1 MSAPIHIVGG
11 GLVGLASGV
20 ELLRAGRAVT
30 LLDSGR
36 AGRGASWAAAGM
48 LAPRFEADFDDVEM
62 IRLLVESQRRWADYA
77 DSLHADGRAAVDYDD
92 TGTLFVALD
101 RDDEEAARRWY
112 DFARHYDLPVER
124 LDRDA
129 LLDREPLLSA
139 RARMAVVCAGD
150 HQLDNRKLV
159 ELLRTTFLALGGELR
174 EETAVASIEVAAG
187 AVRSLTLA
195 SGDSIATT
203 NLLLASGAWTRT
215 IDGLA
220 PHRPVIRP
228 VKGQALA
235 LRPRPGEE
243 LPRAVLRST
252 EVYLAPKRDRLIVG
266 GTVEEMGFDAR
277 VTSEAVCELLRAA
290 YELVPS
296 TYELEVAEMWA
307 GFRPASTSG
316 RPILGPSPI
325 AGLTFALGHHRHG
338 VLLLPITVDT
348 VTAHLLGRPL
358 PEVAQPFLATTAGTA
373 P

>member
-1 MSAPIHIVGG
+1 MSDRIHIIGG
-11 GLVGLASGV
+11 GLAGLSCGV
-20 ELLRAGRAVT
+20 ELLRAGRSVT
-30 LLDSGR
+30 LLDRGR

-77 DSLHADGRAAVDYDD
+77 DSLHPDGRAAVDYDD

-101 RDDEEAARRWY
+101 RDDEEVARRWY
-112 DFARHYDLPVER
+112 DFARQYDLPVER

-129 LLDREPLLSA
+129 LLEREPLLSA

-159 ELLRTTFLALGGELR
+159 ELLRATFLTLGGELR
-174 EETAVASIEVAAG
+174 EETAVASVEVASG

-195 SGDSIATT
+195 SGECIVTA

-220 PHRPVIRP
+220 PHRPTIRP

-266 GTVEEMGFDAR
+266 GTMEEMGFDAR

-296 TYELEVAEMWA
+296 TYELELAESWA

-325 AGLTFALGHHRHG
+325 EGLSFALGHHRHG
-338 VLLLPITVDT
+338 VLLLPITVAT
-348 VTAHLLGRPL
+348 LTAHHLGRPI
-358 PEVAQPFLATTAGTA
+358 PEVARPFLATHPT

>member
-1 MSAPIHIVGG
+1 MSERIHIVGG
-11 GLVGLASGV
+11 GLVGLACGLR
-20 ELLRAGRAVT
+20 LLRSGRAVT
-30 LLDSGR
+30 LLDAGR

-112 DFARHYDLPVER
+112 DFARHYQLPVDR

-150 HQLDNRKLV
+150 HQVDNRKLV

-174 EETAVASIEVAAG
+174 EESAVASIEVAAG

-266 GTVEEMGFDAR
+266 GTMEEMGFDAR

-296 TYELEVAEMWA
+296 TYELELAETWA

-316 RPILGPSPI
+316 RPILGPSAV

-358 PEVAQPFLATTAGTA
+358 PEVARPFLATHAT